1 MDAVRGAFR
10 YFDGA
15 LVDDPAWAGLHTDHP
30 AHSNATNAVIVI
42 RQRITRL
49 PRFVGGS

>member
-42 RQRITRL
+42 RHRITRL